1 MVSVDASAE
10 SDRLVLLGTKGGPAI
25 RKGGPS
31 PTANLLVIDGH
42 PYVIDCGLGVSRA
55 LVEAGVALP
64 DLRTI
69 LITHLHSDHVLEL
82 GMLIHTAWTA
92 GLRQVITVHGPAGTQ
107 AVWDGFLAS
116 LSFDIAI
123 RIADEGRPDLSA
135 LVAIREY
142 AEGAVLSDDRVQV
155 TALRV
160 AHPPVIDCFA
170 LQFEARGRM
179 VVFSADT
186 TFFPPLAG
194 FAKGADI
201 LVHEALYGPGVDRL
215 VSRVGNGARLRQHL
229 MDSHTL
235 AEDVGRIATEAGV
248 GLLVLNHLVPADDPL
263 VTPQHWIEAVR
274 MTYAGP
280 LLIAHDGM
288 TIPLTTGAYKALASA
303 HDARPNHELAKAANH
318 P

>member
-1 MVSVDASAE
+1 MPGMDAPAG

-31 PTANLLVIDGH
+31 PTANLLIIEGH
-42 PYVIDCGLGVSRA
+42 PYVIDCGLGVTRA

-92 GLRQVITVHGPAGTQ
+92 GLKQAITVHGPTGTQ

-123 RIADEGRPDLSA
+123 RIADEGRPALA
-135 LVAIREY
+135 TLVAIREY
-142 AEGAVLSDDRVQV
+142 AEGEVVDDGRVKV

-160 AHPPVIDCFA
+160 AHPPVTDCFA
-170 LQFEARGRM
+170 LRFEAAAGT

-194 FAKGADI
+194 FARGADI

-215 VSRVGNGARLRQHL
+215 VSRVGNGARLKQHL

-235 AEDVGRIATEAGV
+235 AEDVGRIAAEAGV

-274 MTYAGP
+274 ATYAGP
-280 LLIAHDGM
+280 LSIAHDGM
-288 TIPLTTGAYKALASA
+288 TIPLAQGAYKAVAAA
-303 HDARPNHELAKAANH
+303 HDALPNHQLAKAANH